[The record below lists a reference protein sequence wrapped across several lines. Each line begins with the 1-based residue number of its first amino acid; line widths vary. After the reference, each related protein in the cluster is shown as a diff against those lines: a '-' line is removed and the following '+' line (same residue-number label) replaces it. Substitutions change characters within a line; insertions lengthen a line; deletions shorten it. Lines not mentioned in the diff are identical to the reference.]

1 MVGLGSPGVGLG
13 VDHVR
18 APVDVHLGQY
28 KFAGEHAHRR
38 SLKWTWRCEEIE
50 VRGLKCKCQR
60 DSE

>member
-1 MVGLGSPGVGLG
+1 MVSLGSPGVGLG

-18 APVDVHLGQY
+18 ALVVAHLDRY

-38 SLKWTWRCEEIE
+38 SLTWTWRCEEIE
-50 VRGLKCKCQR
+50 VWGLKCKCQR